1 MRMTKKVT
9 AMALAS
15 MMALSLAGCGSSSTT
30 ATTAAATEAATTAAA
45 AASEAAT
52 TAAETTAAE
61 TTAAEAKAEES
72 EAAAEVTFGGNRTE
86 EDIDWQYVD
95 GKDAVAAVGSDD
107 VQFLDV
113 RDDDTYAQ
121 GHLKGSLQCGLKEFE
136 DADAQKAMYELA
148 QTMDSSKP
156 VYILCYSGNKCA
168 KTAIAVMKDAG
179 FDTNELFIIK
189 DGAKDK
195 DVAAALVTE

>member
-1 MRMTKKVT
+1 MRKQWKVLLL
-9 AMALAS
+9 AAASAAVMAT
-15 MMALSLAGCGSSSTT
+15 GCGNSASTQ
-30 ATTAAATEAATTAAA
+30 TTAAQTTAV
-45 AASEAAT
+45 
-52 TAAETTAAE
+52 ETTAAE
-61 TTAAEAKAEES
+61 TTAAEAESTEAESKE
-72 EAAAEVTFGGNRTE
+72 EAAEVKFGGNRTE

-95 GKDAVAAVGSDD
+95 GKDAVAAIGSDD

-121 GHLKGSLQCGLKEFE
+121 GHIKGSVQCGLKDFE
-136 DADAQKAMYELA
+136 SEDAQKAMYELA

-179 FDTNELFIIK
+179 FDTNELYIIK
-189 DGAKDK
+189 DGAKGA
-195 DVAAALVTE
+195 DVAAAFVTE

>member
-1 MRMTKKVT
+1 MKKQWRV
-9 AMALAS
+9 LF
-15 MMALSLAGCGSSSTT
+15 L
-30 ATTAAATEAATTAAA
+30 AAA
-45 AASEAAT
+45 AAAVVMSTGCGNSASTQTTAAT
-52 TAAETTAAE
+52 TAAETTSAE
-61 TTAAEAKAEES
+61 SKAEES
-72 EAAAEVTFGGNRTE
+72 EAAEVTFGGNRTE

-95 GKDAVAAVGSDD
+95 GKDAVAAIGSDD

-113 RDDDTYAQ
+113 RDDDTYAK

-179 FDTNELFIIK
+179 FDTNKLFIIK

>member
-1 MRMTKKVT
+1 MKKQWRV
-9 AMALAS
+9 LF
-15 MMALSLAGCGSSSTT
+15 L
-30 ATTAAATEAATTAAA
+30 AAA
-45 AASEAAT
+45 AAVVMSTGCGNSASTQTTAAT

-61 TTAAEAKAEES
+61 TTAAETTAAETTAAESKAEES
-72 EAAAEVTFGGNRTE
+72 EAAEVTFGGNRTE

-121 GHLKGSLQCGLKEFE
+121 GHLKGSLQCGLKDFE
-136 DADAQKAMYELA
+136 SADAQKAMYELA

-156 VYILCYSGNKCA
+156 VYILCYTGNKCA